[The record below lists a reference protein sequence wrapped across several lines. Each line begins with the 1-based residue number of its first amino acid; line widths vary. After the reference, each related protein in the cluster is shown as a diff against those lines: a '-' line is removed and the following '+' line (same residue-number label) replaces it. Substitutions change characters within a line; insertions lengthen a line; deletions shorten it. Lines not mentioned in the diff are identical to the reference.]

1 VSVMIKTEAGDGSY
15 GTENTMILVI
25 DVGNTNIVI
34 GGMEDDRILFQ
45 ARYSTDR
52 AKTEDE
58 YALMFMD
65 MFRLENIHPDEIE
78 GGIISSVVPELR
90 KVLMLAVRKT
100 TGKCLMILG
109 PEIET
114 DLEVDME
121 IPGQLGS
128 DQIADAVAALAKYP
142 TPLLIFDMGTAT
154 TLSVISKDG
163 VYRGGMII
171 PGLKLSVEALYT
183 KTSLL
188 PRISL
193 DKPAHLIG
201 KNTTD
206 CMKAGAIY
214 GNAAMMDGLIERM
227 EEELGEEATVVA
239 TGGLISEIVP
249 YCKRKIIMDKDLI
262 FYGLQILYRKNKA
275 ARERNRQK

>member
-1 VSVMIKTEAGDGSY
+1 
-15 GTENTMILVI
+15 MILVI

-34 GGMEDDRILFQ
+34 GGMDKDEILFQ

-58 YALMFMD
+58 YTLMFMD
-65 MFRLENIHPDEIE
+65 MFRLENILPNEIE

-90 KVLMLAVRKT
+90 KVLRLALRKL
-100 TGKCLMILG
+100 TGKCMMILG
-109 PEIET
+109 MDIET
-114 DLEVDME
+114 GISVDMD

-128 DQIADAVAALAKYP
+128 DQIADAIAALAKYP
-142 TPLLIFDMGTAT
+142 TPILIFDMGTAT

-201 KNTTD
+201 KNTID

-214 GNAAMMDGLIERM
+214 GNAAMMDGLIERI
-227 EEELGEEATVVA
+227 EEELGEKATVIA
-239 TGGLISEIVP
+239 TGGLIGDVVP
-249 YCKRKIIMDKDLI
+249 YCKRDIIMDKNLI
-262 FYGLQILYRKNKA
+262 FWGLQILYEKNKDA
-275 ARERNRQK
+275 MQDNQ

>member
-1 VSVMIKTEAGDGSY
+1 
-15 GTENTMILVI
+15 MILAI

-34 GGMEDDRILFQ
+34 GGIERDNILFQ

-65 MFRLENIHPDEIE
+65 MFRLENVSPDAIE

-90 KVLMLAVRKT
+90 KALRLAIKKV
-100 TGKCLMILG
+100 TGKWLMVVG
-109 PEIET
+109 PEIT
-114 DLEVDME
+114 TGITIDMD

-128 DQIADAVAALAKYP
+128 DQIADAIAALAKYP
-142 TPLLIFDMGTAT
+142 TPILIFDMGTAT
-154 TLSVISKDG
+154 TLSVIDKDG

-193 DKPAHLIG
+193 EK
-201 KNTTD
+201 T
-206 CMKAGAIY
+206 
-214 GNAAMMDGLIERM
+214 AASD
-227 EEELGEEATVVA
+227 
-239 TGGLISEIVP
+239 
-249 YCKRKIIMDKDLI
+249 
-262 FYGLQILYRKNKA
+262 
-275 ARERNRQK
+275 RQKYDRLHESGSDLRKRGYDGRPDRQDGRGTWRKGDRCSDGRSDLRGGPLL

>member
-1 VSVMIKTEAGDGSY
+1 
-15 GTENTMILVI
+15 MILVI

-34 GGMEDDRILFQ
+34 GGMEKDQIVFQ

-65 MFRLENIHPDEIE
+65 MFRLESILPDEIE

-90 KVLMLAVRKT
+90 KVLMLAIKKI

-109 PEIET
+109 PDIET
-114 DLEVDME
+114 DLVVDMD

-128 DQIADAVAALAKYP
+128 DQIADAIAALAKYP
-142 TPLLIFDMGTAT
+142 TPILIFDMGTAT

-193 DKPAHLIG
+193 EKPAHLIG

-214 GNAAMMDGLIERM
+214 GNAAMMDGLIERL
-227 EEELGEEATVVA
+227 EEELGEKATVLA
-239 TGGLISEIVP
+239 TGGLIKEIVP
-249 YCKRKIIMDKDLI
+249 YCKREIIMDKDLI
-262 FYGLQILYRKNKA
+262 LSGLQMLYEKNKNA
-275 ARERNRQK
+275 PKHNR

>member
-1 VSVMIKTEAGDGSY
+1 
-15 GTENTMILVI
+15 MILVI

-34 GGMEDDRILFQ
+34 GGMEKDQIVFQ

-65 MFRLENIHPDEIE
+65 MFRLESILPDEIE

-90 KVLMLAVRKT
+90 KVLMLAIKKI

-109 PEIET
+109 SDIET
-114 DLEVDME
+114 DLVVDMD

-128 DQIADAVAALAKYP
+128 DQIADAIAALAKYP
-142 TPLLIFDMGTAT
+142 TPILIFDMGTAT

-193 DKPAHLIG
+193 EKPAHLIG

-214 GNAAMMDGLIERM
+214 GNAAMMDGLIERL
-227 EEELGEEATVVA
+227 EEELGEKATVLA
-239 TGGLISEIVP
+239 TGGLIKEIVP
-249 YCKRKIIMDKDLI
+249 YCKREIIMDKDLI
-262 FYGLQILYRKNKA
+262 LSGLQMLYEKNKNA
-275 ARERNRQK
+275 PKHNR

>member
-1 VSVMIKTEAGDGSY
+1 
-15 GTENTMILVI
+15 MILAI

-34 GGMEDDRILFQ
+34 GGIEGDNILFQ

-52 AKTEDE
+52 SKTEDE

-65 MFRLENIHPDEIE
+65 MFRLEDISPDAIE

-90 KVLMLAVRKT
+90 KALRLAVKKV
-100 TGKCLMILG
+100 TGKWLMVLG
-109 PEIET
+109 PEIT
-114 DLEVDME
+114 TGIMIDMD

-128 DQIADAVAALAKYP
+128 DQIADAIAALAKYP
-142 TPLLIFDMGTAT
+142 TPILIFDMGTAT
-154 TLSVISKDG
+154 TLSVIDKDG
-163 VYRGGMII
+163 IYRGGMII

-193 DKPAHLIG
+193 EKPLHLIG

-214 GNAAMMDGLIERM
+214 GNAAMMDGLIDRM
-227 EEELGEEATVVA
+227 EEELGEKATVVA
-239 TGGLISEIVP
+239 TGGLICEVVP
-249 YCKRKIIMDKDLI
+249 FCKREVIVDKDLI
-262 FYGLQILYRKNKA
+262 LWGMKMLYEKNK
-275 ARERNRQK
+275 